1 MTITTLSS
9 REFQQNANLAQK
21 ASHNGPVIITN
32 RGKPAQVLLS
42 ITDYQRMIGKH
53 RNIVESEEATFKEI
67 VPVAVFPIH
76 PPGKIDQELLE
87 DPLQKFRVRTS
98 LQFLGVV

>member
-42 ITDYQRMIGKH
+42 IADYQRMIGKH
-53 RNIVESEEATFKEI
+53 RNIVDSLAMPGLAEI
-67 VPVAVFPIH
+67 DFDLTPSRQMPHGA
-76 PPGKIDQELLE
+76 DL
-87 DPLQKFRVRTS
+87 S
-98 LQFLGVV
+98 